1 MALGIGSAMK
11 EDLER
16 EQKEKYDDGPLA
28 ISPSMKED
36 LKRDLEREKFLYEET
51 TTIGSA
57 MKEDLKNEE

>member
-16 EQKEKYDDGPLA
+16 EQRKYDDRSLA
-28 ISPSMKED
+28 ISPSMRED
-36 LKRDLEREKFLYEET
+36 LEKDLEKEKFLYEET
-51 TTIGSA
+51 TAIGSA